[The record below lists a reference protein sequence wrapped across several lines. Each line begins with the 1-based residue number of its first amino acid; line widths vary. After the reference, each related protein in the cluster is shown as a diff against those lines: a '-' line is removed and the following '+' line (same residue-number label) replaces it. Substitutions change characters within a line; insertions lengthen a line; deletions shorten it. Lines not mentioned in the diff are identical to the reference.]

1 MFTIISLCFW
11 NYRYLSRTDCRWFS
25 LTLYLNLYTYSC
37 MWIHHSNI
45 QKNILNYN
53 VASYRFLFMKNS
65 PRHLLSMKHARLQ
78 RNIYFDLEE
87 SYFCVALPIKKS
99 IHYSSFKLYCT
110 NKSVIKNKF
119 KDDTKNHCKA
129 PSAFLF
135 YFFFFVYQNKW
146 FDIYKDR
153 MWKMVY
159 SFTST
164 LTLIHYYCIC
174 QWHLEQLAFWNKAC
188 IQ

>member
-1 MFTIISLCFW
+1 MSIAFTAPISALIPRKFFVRDGHQQQMFTIISLCFW

-25 LTLYLNLYTYSC
+25 LTSYLNLFTYSC

-45 QKNILNYN
+45 QKTILNYN

-65 PRHLLSMKHARLQ
+65 PRHLLTTKHARLQ

-119 KDDTKNHCKA
+119 KDDTTNHCKA

-135 YFFFFVYQNKW
+135 YLFIFVYQNKW
-146 FDIYKDR
+146 FDIYKPQN
-153 MWKMVY
+153 V
-159 SFTST
+159 
-164 LTLIHYYCIC
+164 
-174 QWHLEQLAFWNKAC
+174 ENGV
-188 IQ
+188 